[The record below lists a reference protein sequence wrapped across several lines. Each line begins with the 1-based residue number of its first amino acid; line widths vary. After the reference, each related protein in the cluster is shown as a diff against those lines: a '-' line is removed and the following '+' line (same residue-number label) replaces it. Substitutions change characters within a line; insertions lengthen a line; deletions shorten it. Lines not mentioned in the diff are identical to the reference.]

1 MPISIA
7 EKLLVSILKKKA
19 IKVLPKVQEKWF
31 DKKELPCY
39 RVIMDHFRAHGEL
52 LGYKSF
58 CDKFGFDYK
67 EVDSSP
73 DAYLT
78 DVKNRYTYTK
88 LAEKIPPILRRD
100 ENDIEDSLR
109 AITELVSEL
118 NSSDLHSTE
127 TRFSENAEERFND
140 YFDLKSNKGI
150 TYLSTGSEVL
160 DTLLL
165 GYRRQD
171 LVTFAAR
178 AGGKKCFGKDTKV
191 RMYDGTVKVVQD
203 IKVGDVLMG
212 DDGSKRNVL
221 KLYEGD
227 EMMYEVHQNKGMTY
241 TVNESHILTLKNK
254 RPINICKTTNGK
266 KKYIKSGGCTNEIV
280 NITVR
285 EYLTMSK
292 TWKKYHKGYKS
303 QGLHFRKQDVLID
316 PYFLGLWLGDG
327 GAHKIEITSND
338 HEIVSYIENY
348 AKELSLKVTVNKNQY
363 SITTGNKKSK
373 NPLVDK
379 FRKYNLLNNK
389 SNLIDE
395 GCKRIPTQY
404 LRNTRKVRLQVLA
417 GLLDTDGCY
426 SEVKKGYLITQKSKL
441 LADDIAF
448 LARGLGYQVSQND
461 EAIAKL
467 KSRNYTCKVSALFIS
482 GNLLEVPTK
491 VKRKKPTK
499 RLINKDSSITGITV
513 TKKSVDHFYGFE
525 LDGNHLFCLED
536 LTVVHN
542 TFLMCY
548 LALLC
553 EKAMTNATY
562 GDILFITNEVPA
574 KEIIQRMDSI
584 KYKLPYN
591 DFIHGT
597 LSGKKEIAYHKG
609 LEKLSAS
616 KSVIQIL
623 ENVTTIDALSAKVLL
638 YQPAIVFLDG
648 SYLLESS
655 YKGDDWKK
663 ILYITRNLK
672 QIAKDTGVPIINT
685 TQLKRASGKS
695 KKGSFDAQD
704 DFAYGNSYVQD
715 SDAAFTGFIDAD
727 MQYRGDVGYQIAKGR
742 RMSESEYPIFE
753 CPLHSME
760 LNIKLNEDDEVAETE
775 EVDY

>member
-178 AGGKKCFGKDTKV
+178 AGGKK
-191 RMYDGTVKVVQD
+191 
-203 IKVGDVLMG
+203 
-212 DDGSKRNVL
+212 
-221 KLYEGD
+221 
-227 EMMYEVHQNKGMTY
+227 
-241 TVNESHILTLKNK
+241 
-254 RPINICKTTNGK
+254 
-266 KKYIKSGGCTNEIV
+266 
-280 NITVR
+280 
-285 EYLTMSK
+285 
-292 TWKKYHKGYKS
+292 
-303 QGLHFRKQDVLID
+303 
-316 PYFLGLWLGDG
+316 
-327 GAHKIEITSND
+327 
-338 HEIVSYIENY
+338 
-348 AKELSLKVTVNKNQY
+348 
-363 SITTGNKKSK
+363 
-373 NPLVDK
+373 
-379 FRKYNLLNNK
+379 
-389 SNLIDE
+389 
-395 GCKRIPTQY
+395 
-404 LRNTRKVRLQVLA
+404 
-417 GLLDTDGCY
+417 
-426 SEVKKGYLITQKSKL
+426 
-441 LADDIAF
+441 
-448 LARGLGYQVSQND
+448 
-461 EAIAKL
+461 
-467 KSRNYTCKVSALFIS
+467 
-482 GNLLEVPTK
+482 
-491 VKRKKPTK
+491 
-499 RLINKDSSITGITV
+499 
-513 TKKSVDHFYGFE
+513 
-525 LDGNHLFCLED
+525 
-536 LTVVHN
+536 